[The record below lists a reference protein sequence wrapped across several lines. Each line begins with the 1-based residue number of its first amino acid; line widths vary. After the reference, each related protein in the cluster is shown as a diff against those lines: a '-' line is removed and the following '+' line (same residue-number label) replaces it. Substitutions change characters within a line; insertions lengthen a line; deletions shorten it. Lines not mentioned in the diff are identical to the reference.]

1 MQFPS
6 LIFSGDDIQ
15 SVMPEAITAVT
26 GVVVMLV
33 DSLLDRNERKARLT
47 GYVAL
52 LGTVVALIR
61 AIALWGGSGQTT
73 FGGMIV
79 TNDFRLSFSII
90 FLVVTGLTILIAI
103 YWTEAEDLPSGE
115 FFVLIMFATTGMLL
129 MAAANDLVMIF
140 LGLETVSIATYVL
153 AGYRRKDVRSNEAS
167 MKYFILGSFS
177 TAFLL
182 YGIALTY
189 GATHSTN
196 LQKIADA
203 VRAGSL
209 TSEGLLLAGA
219 AMMFIGFAFKT
230 ASAPFHVWAPDVYEG
245 APSPVTGFMASGP
258 KAAAFVAFLSV
269 FVLAYY
275 NPAPTNPPAGFQP
288 STANQ
293 LTTHWTT
300 VMTIVAVLT
309 MTTGNVVAMV
319 QNNIKRM
326 LAYSSIAHAGYALV
340 GFIAGDWKSV
350 AFYMMS
356 YSLLTVGTFAVITV
370 IARKGDERVT
380 LDDYSGIGFKSLG
393 LSLTFGL
400 FMAALAGFPLTA
412 GFMGKFLVFNAAW
425 NKGLTALV
433 VVSVLNSA
441 ASVYYYLRP
450 VVKMFFTE
458 SNQPYEPERL
468 PNTILV
474 VLVITVA
481 GTLYLGILPGTV
493 LSLLQNAT
501 P

>member
-1 MQFPS
+1 
-6 LIFSGDDIQ
+6 
-15 SVMPEAITAVT
+15 
-26 GVVVMLV
+26 
-33 DSLLDRNERKARLT
+33 
-47 GYVAL
+47 
-52 LGTVVALIR
+52 
-61 AIALWGGSGQTT
+61 
-73 FGGMIV
+73 
-79 TNDFRLSFSII
+79 
-90 FLVVTGLTILIAI
+90 
-103 YWTEAEDLPSGE
+103 
-115 FFVLIMFATTGMLL
+115 
-129 MAAANDLVMIF
+129 MIF

-153 AGYRRKDVRSNEAS
+153 AGYRRTDVRSNEAS

-189 GATHSTN
+189 GATQYTN
-196 LQKIADA
+196 LAKIRE
-203 VRAGSL
+203 VVLAGNMNPASI
-209 TSEGLLLAGA
+209 GLLFAGA

-275 NPAPTNPPAGFQP
+275 NPAPDSTSQNAPPL
-288 STANQ
+288 TIANQ
-293 LTTHWTT
+293 LTHNWTT
-300 VMTIVAVLT
+300 IMTIVAVLT

-326 LAYSSIAHAGYALV
+326 LAFSSIAHAGYALV

-350 AFYMMS
+350 AFYMMA
-356 YSLLTVGTFAVITV
+356 YSLLTIGTFAVITV
-370 IARKGDERVT
+370 IARKGDKLVN
-380 LDDYSGIGFKSLG
+380 LDDYAGIGFKSLG
-393 LSLTFGL
+393 LSLTFAL

-425 NKGLTALV
+425 KNNLRPLV
-433 VVSVLNSA
+433 VVAVLNSA

-450 VVKMFFTE
+450 VVKMFFTDSE
-458 SNQPYEPERL
+458 KTYEPERL
-468 PNTILV
+468 PKTILV
-474 VLVITVA
+474 VLIITVA
-481 GTLYLGILPGTV
+481 GTLYLGILPDAV
-493 LSLLQNAT
+493 MSLLQGAK